1 MNKKVYWIFIII
13 FMIAL
18 SPLWGQDEGVASLSL
33 EDCIIKAMKNNLKVA
48 VEVYNPD
55 IAEASLTLAK
65 EQFMPYFDLNLGL
78 RRNENPSYWFLQGEG
93 TVINNFRNYSFAV
106 NQKIPT
112 GGTVKASLNSYRS
125 KTNEAFQLINPR
137 YGSTLQLDFTQ
148 PLLKDFGFKVTRK
161 EILIAQ
167 NNLDISYNQ
176 FRAVIMDTIY
186 LIQEAYWNLVYA
198 IDDYQVKQQSLALA
212 RDLLVK
218 NRKEVEVG
226 KIAPIEVLN
235 AEATVASRE
244 ADILQAEMLI
254 RKRED
259 WLRNLL
265 NLTTGEGLEQQ
276 KIVPTD
282 TPKFEIKVISFDAAL
297 QEAIQNRPDLK
308 ISATNIEN
316 RELNLSV
323 AKNQM
328 LPGLN
333 LNLSYWS
340 PGVSGDRIL
349 YLDNNPFTG
358 VVVGREAGS
367 AGGSLKDSFKQ
378 LYNNWEVG
386 LTLTLPLSTVTTRA
400 NLVKAR
406 MELQKSLLVLE
417 DNKKQALL
425 EVRDAVRDIEAHA
438 KRVEAYRAAR
448 DLAEKRLHAE
458 VRKLEVG
465 LTTNYFVLQYQEE
478 LGNARSLEIRSL
490 IDYNLAWAKLDKA
503 MGTSLDKHGIR
514 FADFE

>member
-1 MNKKVYWIFIII
+1 MTV
-13 FMIAL
+13 
-18 SPLWGQDEGVASLSL
+18 SPILGQEEGVVSLTL
-33 EDCIIKAMKNNLKVA
+33 EDCIIKAMQNNLKVA

-55 IAEASLTLAK
+55 IAEASLTQAK
-65 EQFMPYFDLNLGL
+65 ELFLPYFDLTLGL

-93 TVINNFRNYSFAV
+93 TVVNNFRNYSFSV
-106 NQKIPT
+106 NQKVPT
-112 GGTVKASLNSYRS
+112 GGTVSASLNSYKS

-137 YGSTLQLDFTQ
+137 YGSTLQFNFSQ
-148 PLLKDFGFKVTRK
+148 PLLKDFGLKVTRK

-167 NNLDISYNQ
+167 NNLDISHHQ

-198 IDDYQVKQQSLALA
+198 IDDYQVKQQSLQLA
-212 RDLLVK
+212 RDLLAK

-244 ADILQAEMLI
+244 ADILQAEILI

-265 NLTTGEGLEQQ
+265 NLTTGEGINQQ
-276 KIVPTD
+276 KLVPAD
-282 TPKFEIKVISFDAAL
+282 TPAFEIKAISFEEAL
-297 QEAIQNRPDLK
+297 QKATQNRPDLK
-308 ISATNIEN
+308 ISSANIEN
-316 RELNLSV
+316 RELNLTV

-349 YLDNNPFTG
+349 YLDDNPFTG

-367 AGGSLKDSFKQ
+367 AGDSLKDSFKQ

-386 LTLTLPLSTVTTRA
+386 LTLTLPLSSVTSRA

-406 MELQKSLLVLE
+406 MELEKSLLELE

-438 KRVEAYRAAR
+438 KRVEAYRASRA
-448 DLAEKRLHAE
+448 LAEERLQAE
-458 VRKLEVG
+458 VKKLEVG
-465 LTTNYFVLQYQEE
+465 LTTNYFVLQFQEE
-478 LGNARSLEIRSL
+478 LANARSLEIRSL

-503 MGTSLDKHGIR
+503 MGTSLAKHNIKIS
-514 FADFE
+514 DFE